1 MAVTVKPEHIHLV
14 LFNPAQV
21 RNVAILG
28 AHLTGKPALQL
39 LSTPPT
45 AQDRPETMHL
55 VWGPLCQKG

>member
-1 MAVTVKPEHIHLV
+1 MAVTVQPEYIHLV

-28 AHLTGKPALQL
+28 ALTGKPALQL

-55 VWGPLCQKG
+55 VWGPPCQKD